1 MNDLALWNE
10 FVERPDWFDRRACSD
25 TDVSVFFPARDSS
38 NAHQVRAGVTA
49 DDFDAGERQAKAVC
63 AGCPVRAECL
73 AYGLHEPYGV
83 WGGRTT
89 RERRLIRK
97 AAS

>member
-1 MNDLALWNE
+1 MNDLALWID

-25 TDVSVFFPARDSS
+25 TDVSVFFPARDSNPS
-38 NAHQVRAGVTA
+38 SYRHGVTG
-49 DDFDAGERQAKAVC
+49 DDFDKGELAAKKVC
-63 AGCPVRAECL
+63 ADCPVRSDCL